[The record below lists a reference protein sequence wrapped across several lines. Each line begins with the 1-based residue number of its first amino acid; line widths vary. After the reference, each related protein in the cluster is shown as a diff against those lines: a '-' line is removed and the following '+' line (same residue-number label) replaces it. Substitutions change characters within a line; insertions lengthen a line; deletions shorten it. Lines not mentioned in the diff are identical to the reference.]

1 MSFKPQTIRHAY
13 LEEYEVAAALAVK
26 WYQQFENQIAPGLWP
41 VMKDWIVDTTKLKN
55 GGELLIAST
64 NESIVG
70 SVVYYP
76 PNLES
81 HQFFPT
87 NSSYAAALTVLP
99 DQRRNGIA
107 SSLLKACYELAK
119 SDKSE
124 QFCVSASSLM
134 TEVTML
140 LLKLNFQ
147 KMSKFERIYG
157 VEYNLFTIE
166 A

>member
-1 MSFKPQTIRHAY
+1 MSCKPQTIRHAY
-13 LEEYEVAAALAVK
+13 LEEYEVAAAIAVK
-26 WYQQFENQIAPGLWP
+26 CYQQFEDQIAPGLWP

-64 NESIVG
+64 HESIVG
-70 SVVYYP
+70 SIVYYP

-81 HQFFPT
+81 HQLCPT
-87 NSSYAAALTVLP
+87 NSSYAAALAVLP
-99 DQRRNGIA
+99 NQRRKGIA
-107 SSLLKACYELAK
+107 SSLLEACHELAK

-134 TEVTML
+134 TEATML

-147 KMSKFERIYG
+147 KIPRFERVYG
-157 VEYNLFTIE
+157 FEHNLFLIE
-166 A
+166 T